1 MLVAAGATP
10 RLDLAES
17 AGLRVDGGA
26 VATGAD
32 MRTSAADVLAAGD
45 VAYAHNAAAGRP
57 LRVEHW
63 GEALEHGAVAG
74 AVLAGKER
82 RWSSA
87 PGFWSTIAGRTL
99 KYVAW
104 GDGFASVIWTRGT
117 TAGSPPGIPTAT
129 ACAWACSATSGMR
142 TTSVAASWSRPGSPP
157 RERAPLLC
165 GGARP

>member
-17 AGLRVDGGA
+17 AGLRLEGGA

-32 MRTSAADVLAAGD
+32 MRTSVADVLAAGD
-45 VAYAHNAAAGRP
+45 VAYAHNSAAGRP

-82 RWSSA
+82 RWSNA

-104 GDGFASVIWTRGT
+104 GDGF
-117 TAGSPPGIPTAT
+117 
-129 ACAWACSATSGMR
+129 
-142 TTSVAASWSRPGSPP
+142 TSVALDAGDDGGFTAWYSDHDGVCVGVLCHQRDEDYQRGRKLVEAGEP
-157 RERAPLLC
+157 AP
-165 GGARP
+165 